1 MAKINS
7 EKVLNHL
14 KDKWK
19 GKPCPLCGVGN
30 WNISDS
36 VYELREFHDGNL
48 VLGSGP
54 IMPIVP
60 VTCSNCG
67 NTIMVNALL
76 SGAVGQPKKKEEE
89 NGKQ

>member
-1 MAKINS
+1 MAKFDEDS
-7 EKVLNHL
+7 FLEHL
-14 KDKWK
+14 KGKWY

-36 VYELREFHDGNL
+36 VFELREFHDGSI
-48 VLGSGP
+48 VLGAGP
-54 IMPIVP
+54 IIPVIP

-76 SGAVGQPKKKEEE
+76 SGAVEKPEKKEGQ
-89 NGKQ
+89 ND

>member
-1 MAKINS
+1 MAKFNS
-7 EKVLNHL
+7 EKFLVHL
-14 KDKWK
+14 KEKWQ
-19 GKPCPLCGVGN
+19 GRTCPLCGVGN

-36 VYELREFHDGNL
+36 VYELREFHGGSL

-54 IMPIVP
+54 IVPVVP

-76 SGAVGQPKKKEEE
+76 SGAVEKPEKKEDE
-89 NGKQ
+89 NG

>member
-7 EKVLNHL
+7 EKFLNHL
-14 KDKWK
+14 KEKWK
-19 GKPCPLCGVGN
+19 GQSCPLCGVGN
-30 WNISDS
+30 WNVSDS

-48 VLGSGP
+48 VIGSGP
-54 IMPIVP
+54 IVPIVP

-76 SGAVGQPKKKEEE
+76 SGAVEKPKKKEEE
-89 NGKQ
+89 NGK

>member
-1 MAKINS
+1 MAKFNS
-7 EKVLNHL
+7 EKFLSHL
-14 KDKWK
+14 KEKW
-19 GKPCPLCGVGN
+19 GGRPCPLCGIGN
-30 WNISDS
+30 WNVSDS

-54 IMPIVP
+54 IVPVVP

-76 SGAVGQPKKKEEE
+76 SGAVEQPKTKEDK
-89 NGKQ
+89 NGK